1 VIALGE
7 IVLAYFVT
15 SALLI
20 ALVHVLLPDR

>member
-15 SALLI
+15 SGLLI
-20 ALVHVLLPDR
+20 ALVHMLLPDR